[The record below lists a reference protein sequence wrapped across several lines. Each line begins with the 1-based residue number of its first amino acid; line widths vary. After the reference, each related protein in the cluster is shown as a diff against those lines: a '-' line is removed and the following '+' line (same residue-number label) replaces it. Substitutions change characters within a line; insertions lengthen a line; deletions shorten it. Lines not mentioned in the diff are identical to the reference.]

1 MFTEL
6 QQQAITLAE
15 TCRVMILTGG
25 PGTGKT
31 TTICGIIDRMDAL
44 GLTVA
49 LCAPTGRAAQ
59 RMAEATGRHAQTIHR
74 LLRYHPH
81 HGFTRNED
89 NPLSEDVI
97 IVDEFSMVDV
107 RLAAALTAAIPD
119 GARLIIVGDRDQ
131 LPSVGPGRV
140 LHDLIESGTI
150 PTVCLTKIHR
160 QQGGSSIID
169 NAHRVI
175 HGDMPVTDN
184 MPGQDFFWLA
194 TKPNADGTSQ
204 RHDITEE
211 ESVSEVLSMV
221 SDRLPRQ
228 YPGSEIQVLTPRKT
242 DIATSADQLNP
253 LLQNALNPHGRPM
266 KVGQTEL
273 REGDRTI
280 QTKNDYDLMRFNG
293 DIGRVSRVQPDH
305 KTLTV
310 SYPDQ
315 PTRYEGI
322 QAYRLALA
330 YALTI
335 HKSQGSEYD
344 VVVIPLLSSATVM
357 LQRNLLYTAITRAK
371 KVCILVGPRQAV
383 RQAVEN
389 WMQKERNTALGER
402 LTTTN

>member
-1 MFTEL
+1 MSYTSL
-6 QQQAITLAE
+6 QLRAITLAE

-74 LLRYHPH
+74 LLCYHPH
-81 HGFTRNED
+81 HGFTRNQD

-175 HGDMPVTDN
+175 HGAMPVTDN
-184 MPGQDFFWLA
+184 MPGQLVVATADMVSARAAESRLGCTVA
-194 TKPNADGTSQ
+194 TKFSQEFAANVQWQRIDATGAAVDEPDDVTDDENAQTGGDTSGNQ
-204 RHDITEE
+204 GGG
-211 ESVSEVLSMV
+211 
-221 SDRLPRQ
+221 
-228 YPGSEIQVLTPRKT
+228 GSETPT
-242 DIATSADQLNP
+242 GDL
-253 LLQNALNPHGRPM
+253 
-266 KVGQTEL
+266 
-273 REGDRTI
+273 EG
-280 QTKNDYDLMRFNG
+280 
-293 DIGRVSRVQPDH
+293 
-305 KTLTV
+305 
-310 SYPDQ
+310 
-315 PTRYEGI
+315 
-322 QAYRLALA
+322 
-330 YALTI
+330 
-335 HKSQGSEYD
+335 
-344 VVVIPLLSSATVM
+344 
-357 LQRNLLYTAITRAK
+357 
-371 KVCILVGPRQAV
+371 
-383 RQAVEN
+383 
-389 WMQKERNTALGER
+389 
-402 LTTTN
+402 